1 MTTPYTST
9 HIVHVTDTTDR
20 NARLKISGAYA
31 KHTGAYGLQNA
42 FVDVEAAKN
51 TLDIGVVVSEQ
62 IHNTERPDQL
72 LIAHNC
78 APAEKANGTTNNHR
92 SDFYYADL
100 GDGIFTG
107 GTING
112 LELAYVKGRI
122 KALFQDVT
130 TNNLGSQFRSLQV
143 LPKRL
148 VQFATPAERAQLI
161 KEGVFREITDIDS
174 HIAGVP
180 DTTHVIEVDEPFNN
194 VKLWLSDLDRRKLG
208 DIAGVK
214 VHFGPESIEYV
225 EGTQQSNCK
234 EFNALV
240 SSKLFDAPLGTNVI
254 ALNSS
259 SRVLGSQNVPMIAT
273 IRKRPAETPPNY
285 AVPQVGQPVYLQP
298 QRLSA

>member
-1 MTTPYTST
+1 MTQYQST

-62 IHNTERPDQL
+62 IHNTERPDRL

-78 APAEKANGTTNNHR
+78 APAEKANGTNNNHR

-143 LPKRL
+143 LPRRL
-148 VQFATPAERAQLI
+148 VQFATPEERAKLVADGSF
-161 KEGVFREITDIDS
+161 KEITDIDS
-174 HIAGVP
+174 HIQAVP
-180 DTTHVIEVDEPFNN
+180 DLTHVIEVDEPFNN
-194 VKLWLSDLDRRKLG
+194 VKLWLSDLDRNKLQ
-208 DIAGVK
+208 DLRSVK
-214 VHFGPESIEYV
+214 VHFGPESVEYV
-225 EGTQQSNCK
+225 KDTQQSNCN

-240 SSKLFDAPLGTNVI
+240 SPTLFAAPFGTNVI

-259 SRVLGSQNVPMIAT
+259 SRVLGGANVPMIAT
-273 IRKRPAETPPNY
+273 IRKRPAETAPSY
-285 AVPQVGQPVYLQP
+285 TVPQVGQPVYLQP